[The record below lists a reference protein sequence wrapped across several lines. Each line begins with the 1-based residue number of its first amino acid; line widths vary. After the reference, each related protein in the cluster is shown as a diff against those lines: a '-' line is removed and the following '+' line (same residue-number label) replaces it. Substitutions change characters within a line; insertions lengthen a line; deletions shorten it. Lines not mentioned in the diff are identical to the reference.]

1 MSKYCR
7 YCGTQAEDNARF
19 CSICGNSFDPP
30 EEQIFNE
37 QPAKQAETEPL
48 RRGYNQSEPSQ
59 PDYQYQYGDRYDNR
73 YQYNYPQ
80 QPVQYV
86 NPPAVKQKKP
96 GKGFGIAS
104 MVLGIAAA
112 VNSLILM
119 LINMGTGLIDTTN
132 HTNDRFAAMGLAVVI
147 TVFAC
152 FVAFLALLSLIF
164 GIVSLIKGNRGTAIA
179 GLILT
184 GLSIAACVF
193 SFINVANMDKATIS
207 EMIDYGKKN
216 NNSYSFKFDDD
227 DIQDYENYFKDYFE

>member
-7 YCGTQAEDNARF
+7 YCGAQAEDNARF
-19 CSICGNSFDPP
+19 CSICGNSFEPP
-30 EEQIFNE
+30 EEQIFND
-37 QPAKQAETEPL
+37 QPAKQGETEPL
-48 RRGYNQSEPSQ
+48 QRGYNQSEPSQ
-59 PDYQYQYGDRYDNR
+59 PDYQYKYGDRYDNR

-86 NPPAVKQKKP
+86 NPPTVKQKKP

-119 LINMGTGLIDTTN
+119 LINMGTGAISTMGNTEG
-132 HTNDRFAAMGLAVVI
+132 RVAATGLS
-147 TVFAC
+147 
-152 FVAFLALLSLIF
+152 VAIIAYASFICLLALLSLVF
-164 GIVSLIKGNRGTAIA
+164 GIVSLVKGNKGTAIA

-184 GLSIAACVF
+184 GISIAVCVF
-193 SFINVANMDKATIS
+193 SFVLVANLDKASLS

-216 NNSYSFKFDDD
+216 NSSYSFKFDD
-227 DIQDYENYFKDYFE
+227 DIQDYENYFRDFLE